1 MSDLER
7 TIQIVFEADDK
18 LSTPLEDM
26 SKELAEFGGDVG
38 QASDEVSELSGT
50 IDNIPEDVSLD
61 VSVDGEFD
69 DLKSY
74 TDSAL
79 ELEFGISDESEAG
92 LDALEETIDRIGDND
107 GAVIE
112 VDVEGDYEDEIEWLD
127 ESFADLPD
135 WKGIWV
141 EADVDPALEDVE
153 TLTTSLDDLPD
164 DVDIEISTEGDDIAK
179 IQKQI
184 DLLEEKRLAIENGEG
199 LINIDSTG
207 LEPALET
214 IMWQILQKVQLK
226 ANEDSA
232 AFLLGVV

>member
-1 MSDLER
+1 VSDLER
-7 TIQIVFEADDK
+7 TIQIIFEADDK

-38 QASDEVSELSGT
+38 QASDDVSDLNGT

-61 VSVDGEFD
+61 VTVDGEFD

-107 GAVIE
+107 GAVID

-141 EADVDPALEDVE
+141 EADVDTALEDAE

-164 DVDIEISTEGDDIAK
+164 DVDIEINTEGDDIAK

-184 DLLEEKRLAIENGEG
+184 DLLEAKRLAIENGEG

>member
-1 MSDLER
+1 VSDLER